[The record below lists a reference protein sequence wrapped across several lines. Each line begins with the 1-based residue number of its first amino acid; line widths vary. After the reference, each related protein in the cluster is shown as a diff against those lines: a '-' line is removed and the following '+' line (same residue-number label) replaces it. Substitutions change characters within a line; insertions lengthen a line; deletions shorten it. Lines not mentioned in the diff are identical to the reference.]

1 MKTIKHIILAVL
13 VIITA
18 MSFVSCQKE
27 SYNGQEQVTVLD
39 PNHTEDL
46 FRLAVENGYSL
57 YSYSE
62 KGSYHHFIFHD
73 VTVINSIKD
82 KYPEGISQLDIPKAI
97 VKNIEMGAYSCT
109 VEFNSGKKSQI
120 HQYGELLLTL
130 AENIDTI
137 LFRNHQAV
145 IPFKILATN
154 GEKLT
159 MSKASLDGC
168 DIKLESINETDA
180 RLIIQPDNAKGNAKI
195 TFTNGLAS
203 ARCNIVFDT
212 YKIHIG
218 DIPTSFGDGE
228 EFEFEGKIHTQLG
241 IDDLAVESDPWIQAE
256 IVKKED
262 NEGNETLAV
271 KANLTRNETNKDRK
285 GKISVIHK
293 QGMIDPFVIELNQPY
308 ALFNREGMVPFTDKA
323 FKETILEIADTN
335 GDFDIS
341 PEEAL
346 EVKELNISGKGI
358 HDLTGLNYFKN
369 VWKLD
374 AQDNDIVD
382 GTIIKELPLLYWL
395 DLKGNKNLRT
405 FDVTGCTFFFEHCE
419 FEVTDDLIYYTTRQ
433 QVFVTNASDPMC
445 EYSKHVRDDRQST
458 NWSRQDEI
466 ITVKKHTKGSG
477 YPIIFSSF
485 SLIDVDINDGSYERF
500 MMDKINF
507 MLQNKGDKEFFD
519 EWGDYLD
526 IYIVL
531 HIESNRNR
539 NDYDEECWEKGID
552 GMLEYLEIQFCEKFY
567 PFFAQHPE
575 QKYQMCCLFQEMNP
589 LTLKNEAQSW
599 WYDSLRQK
607 IGVLSQ
613 ETTYHTKFGEDET
626 FCYGD
631 ARSITNK
638 MFYTQNG
645 WVVIAECDKEK
656 IIEIIT
662 DPNY

>member
-13 VIITA
+13 VLFTA

-62 KGSYHHFIFHD
+62 KDSYHHFIFHD
-73 VTVINSIKD
+73 VKVIESVKD

-120 HQYGELLLTL
+120 HQYGELLLSL

-154 GEKLT
+154 GEKLS

-168 DIKLESINETDA
+168 KIKLESINETDA
-180 RLIIQPDNAKGNAKI
+180 RLIIQPDNAKGSAKI

-203 ARCNIVFDT
+203 ARCNIAFDT
-212 YKIHIG
+212 YKIHVR
-218 DIPTSFGDGE
+218 DIPSSFGDGE
-228 EFEFEGKIHTQLG
+228 EFEFEGKIQTQLS
-241 IDDLAVESDPWIQAE
+241 IDDLAVESEPWIKTE
-256 IVKKED
+256 IITKKD
-262 NEGNETLAV
+262 SEGKEILSLRVILA
-271 KANLTRNETNKDRK
+271 RNETHKDRNGKVSVKHK
-285 GKISVIHK
+285 GSL
-293 QGMIDPFVIELNQPY
+293 MEPFEFTLTQPY
-308 ALFNREGMVPFTDKA
+308 AFYNREGMVPFTDRA
-323 FKETILEIADTN
+323 FKETMLETADIN

-346 EVKELNISGKGI
+346 AVKELNISGKGI
-358 HDLTGLNYFKN
+358 KDLTGLGYFKN
-369 VWKLD
+369 VWKFD
-374 AQDNDIVD
+374 GQDNDIVD

-395 DLKGNKNLRT
+395 DLKGNKNLKT

-419 FEVTDDLIYYTTRQ
+419 FEVTDDLVYYTTRQ

-445 EYSKHVRDDRQST
+445 EHSKHVRDDRQST
-458 NWSRQDEI
+458 DWSRQDEI

-519 EWGDYLD
+519 KWGDYLD

-531 HIESNRNR
+531 HIEPNRNR
-539 NDYDEECWEKGID
+539 NDYDEECWEKGFD
-552 GMLEYLEIQFCEKFY
+552 GMLGYLEIQFYEKFN
-567 PFFAQHPE
+567 PIFAKHPE
-575 QKYQMCCLFQEMNP
+575 QKYQMCCMFQEMNP
-589 LTLKNEAQSW
+589 FTIKNEAQHW
-599 WYDSLRQK
+599 TNYGRHTVGTL
-607 IGVLSQ
+607 G
-613 ETTYHTKFGEDET
+613 TNTAYHAKHGEDET
-626 FCYGD
+626 CYRD
-631 ARSITNK
+631 ANSITNES
-638 MFYTQNG
+638 FFTQNG
-645 WVVIAECDKEK
+645 WVVIAESDKEK